1 MVGGVVTTAHA
12 GDVAVEEE
20 VIFQKLILIGLTSSV
35 EYVEAWDAVHRMA
48 LALEEEHIYS

>member
-20 VIFQKLILIGLTSSV
+20 VIFQKLILIGLTLSV
-35 EYVEAWDAVHRMA
+35 EYVDAWDTVHRMA
-48 LALEEEHIYS
+48 LALE